1 MAFFG
6 VKEYGCLIRK
16 LASVYNAS
24 DDMYAGATALLEYS
38 AEYFLKLRSAFILL
52 FDVNSYPK
60 NQKLVTM
67 LYEEFIISDD
77 VKKAFFTT
85 QFYDNIDLQI
95 EFVRRNIDYAYE
107 MYKQVQLPLHALA
120 MTAHPERCSDEDINH
135 VMDKIIKPV
144 ITNSPEFTNGEI
156 LASWSI
162 YAKKRLQQMEEI
174 ARQKKM
180 QDNIQ
185 SIQENE
191 EEKDNSE
198 NGNKIKK
205 EKKYI
210 INDEK
215 PLFDIYHYLKESKEI
230 SSDIDFEIFKT
241 VVESA
246 NASLITPKTKWKYNV
261 ALSFARE
268 CIKGDLLAWTRDICT
283 SLKIKSNDLTKN
295 KYPNSLWYQEL
306 EKLFKNSINK

>member
-185 SIQENE
+185 SIQEND

>member
-24 DDMYAGATALLEYS
+24 DDMYAGATALLDYS

-107 MYKQVQLPLHALA
+107 MYKQIQLPLHALA

-185 SIQENE
+185 SIQEND

-230 SSDIDFEIFKT
+230 SSDIDFEIFKK

-268 CIKGDLLAWTRDICT
+268 CIKGDPLAWTRDICT

-306 EKLFKNSINK
+306 EELFKNSINK

>member
-185 SIQENE
+185 SIQEND

-210 INDEK
+210 IDDEK

>member
-24 DDMYAGATALLEYS
+24 DDMYAGATALLDYS

-107 MYKQVQLPLHALA
+107 MYKQIQLPLHALA

-185 SIQENE
+185 SIQEND

-306 EKLFKNSINK
+306 EELFKNSINK

>member
-185 SIQENE
+185 SIQEND

-283 SLKIKSNDLTKN
+283 SLNIKSNDLTKN

>member
-1 MAFFG
+1 
-6 VKEYGCLIRK
+6 
-16 LASVYNAS
+16 
-24 DDMYAGATALLEYS
+24 MYAGATALLDYS

-107 MYKQVQLPLHALA
+107 MYKQIQLPLHALA

-185 SIQENE
+185 SIQEND

-230 SSDIDFEIFKT
+230 SSDIDFEIFKK

-306 EKLFKNSINK
+306 EELFKNSINK

>member
-185 SIQENE
+185 SIQEND

-215 PLFDIYHYLKESKEI
+215 LLFDIYHYLKESKEI

>member
-107 MYKQVQLPLHALA
+107 MYKQIQLPLHALA

-185 SIQENE
+185 SIQEND

-210 INDEK
+210 IDDEK